1 MVTELDLM
9 SVFQLQKGLILRC
22 PFFSSR
28 ETNGFLYILSRFNR
42 GRVNFEELPSW
53 TQIFENFLQYFT
65 NIYYLYNSFLKIL
78 VKFPNFLKRKKQT
91 NERTNKFSKFCNP
104 PSTFDSFEK
113 KKFIHKSKY
122 TLLSLLSIIPFF
134 EISSKNTIS
143 AIYKYSK
150 KTRRNCNLI
159 LRASI
164 LVPVCQFR
172 FPCYEELVIVA
183 ASKSSHETKKVGSQ
197 PRMVLCPLDWFAL
210 CQGIYTRGRWSSK
223 GQSVPGRKVGEKDLC
238 ETLAIQTRVSC
249 GLARKARWHSLK
261 LATTESARA
270 AEGEE
275 GG

>member
-42 GRVNFEELPSW
+42 GRVNFEELPNW
-53 TQIFENFLQYFT
+53 QIFENFLQYFT

-78 VKFPNFLKRKKQT
+78 VKFPNFLKRKKQI
-91 NERTNKFSKFCNP
+91 NERTNKFFKFCNP

-113 KKFIHKSKY
+113 KNSFIKY
-122 TLLSLLSIIPFF
+122 TPQFNLPSYQLFH
-134 EISSKNTIS
+134 SSQSPKNTIS

-172 FPCYEELVIVA
+172 FPCYEKLVIVA